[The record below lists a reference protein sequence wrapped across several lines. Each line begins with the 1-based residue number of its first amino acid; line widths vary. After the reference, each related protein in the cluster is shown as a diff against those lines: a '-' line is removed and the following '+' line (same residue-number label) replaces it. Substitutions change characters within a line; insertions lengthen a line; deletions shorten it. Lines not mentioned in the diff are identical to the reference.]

1 MTNTATEERMSIVIV
16 GHVDHGK
23 STIIGRLLAD
33 SHSLTDGKL
42 EQVKELCARTAK
54 PFEYA
59 FLLDALRDERAQGI
73 TIDSARVFFRTLRR
87 EYIVIDAPGHIEFLK
102 NMITGASRAEAAL
115 LVIDAQ
121 EGVQENS
128 RRHGYMLAMLG
139 IKQCVVLINKMDLV
153 GYAQAEY
160 DKLVASLG
168 DFLAQVNI
176 TPACF
181 IPVSGRDG
189 DNLADASMHMPW
201 YRGPTVLQALDMF
214 EPEAQPVGLAF
225 RLRVQDVYKFTGQGD
240 DRRIIAGTIDSGQV
254 AVGDRLVFL
263 PSGKRSRVKSIEA
276 FNRPPQEQ
284 ASAGWATGVTLTEQ
298 IYVSRGELAVRE
310 SDPLPHVT
318 TRLRVSLFW
327 LGQRPLEMR
336 KEYALKMGS
345 ARIPMRVE
353 AVDRVIDAST
363 LAARPN
369 ATRVE
374 RHDVADCVLK
384 IGKAVAFDLASDL
397 PVTSRFVIVDEYDI
411 RGGGIVREALPD
423 QQGWVREKVLVR
435 NSKWERGSIPAER
448 RAERYN
454 QRAMLLL
461 ITGDKETERKVL
473 AKELEGRLFAQGK
486 VVYFLGIGS
495 VLYGVDA
502 DLGRQRENRLEH
514 MRRLAEVANIMLDA
528 GMILI
533 VTAAELTSE
542 DLDVICTAVEPERIE
557 TIWVGDRMT
566 TDLECNLYVSDAEG
580 SSESLDRIETRLK
593 DLGVVFRPW

>member
-1 MTNTATEERMSIVIV
+1 
-16 GHVDHGK
+16 
-23 STIIGRLLAD
+23 
-33 SHSLTDGKL
+33 
-42 EQVKELCARTAK
+42 
-54 PFEYA
+54 
-59 FLLDALRDERAQGI
+59 
-73 TIDSARVFFRTLRR
+73 
-87 EYIVIDAPGHIEFLK
+87 
-102 NMITGASRAEAAL
+102 
-115 LVIDAQ
+115 
-121 EGVQENS
+121 
-128 RRHGYMLAMLG
+128 MLAMLG

>member
-1 MTNTATEERMSIVIV
+1 MSIVIV

-33 SHSLTDGKL
+33 SHSLPDGKL

>member
-1 MTNTATEERMSIVIV
+1 MSIVIV

-33 SHSLTDGKL
+33 SHSLPDGKL

-73 TIDSARVFFRTLRR
+73 TIDSARVFFRTPRR